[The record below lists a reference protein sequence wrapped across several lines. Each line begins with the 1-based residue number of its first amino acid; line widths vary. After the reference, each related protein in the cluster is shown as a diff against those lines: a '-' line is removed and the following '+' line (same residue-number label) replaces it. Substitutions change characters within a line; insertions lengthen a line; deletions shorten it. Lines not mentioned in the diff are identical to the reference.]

1 MKKFIAFVTI
11 FIMLFSV
18 CVFADTVINVNLDG
32 KIIVF
37 DEYPIIENGRTLVP
51 LRKIFEELGATVSW
65 DSSSKTAIS
74 QKNGTTVRVQIDNTD
89 MYVNNTLKKLDVSA
103 KLINGRTLV
112 PARAIAEAY
121 GCNVAWDEKN
131 AVVTIKS
138 AEYSEK
144 ERTFAKYFSATGYII
159 SYCPDY
165 NVQTERIADVSQT
178 NFLLTDPDSLSVLS
192 VTSVKN
198 TNGATPAN
206 EEYLKENLE
215 NALGT
220 TLSNYSFA
228 HRNFMPSV
236 SYEYYI
242 SGATANYTINQTV
255 YFTNSYIYTVT
266 LTLTPTVSETAK
278 TNFKHT
284 MYSLSV

>member
-1 MKKFIAFVTI
+1 MKKFIAIVTI

-18 CVFADTVINVNLDG
+18 SVFADTVINVNLDG

-65 DSSSKTAIS
+65 DSSSKTAVS

-89 MYVNNTLKKLDVSA
+89 MYVNNALKKLDVSA
-103 KLINGRTLV
+103 KLINGRTFV

-121 GCNVAWDEKN
+121 GCSVAWDEKN

-144 ERTFAKYFSATGYII
+144 ERTFAKYFSATNYII

-165 NVQTERIADVSQT
+165 NVQTEGIAGVSQS
-178 NFLLTDPDSLSVLS
+178 NFLLTDPASLSALS

-198 TNGATPAN
+198 TNGTTPAK

-215 NALGT
+215 NALGV
-220 TLSNYSFA
+220 TLSDYSFA

-236 SYEYYI
+236 SYEYYVNG
-242 SGATANYTINQTV
+242 STSNYTIKQTV

-266 LTLTPTVSETAK
+266 LTLTPTVSETVKA
-278 TNFKHT
+278 NLEHT

>member
-1 MKKFIAFVTI
+1 MKKFIAIITI

-18 CVFADTVINVNLDG
+18 SVFADTVINVNLDG

-65 DSSSKTAIS
+65 DSSSKTAVS

-89 MYVNNTLKKLDVSA
+89 MYVNNALKKLDVSA
-103 KLINGRTLV
+103 KLINGRTFV

-121 GCNVAWDEKN
+121 GCSVAWDEKN

-144 ERTFAKYFSATGYII
+144 ERTFAKYFSATDYII

-165 NVQTERIADVSQT
+165 NVQTEGIAGVSQS
-178 NFLLTDPDSLSVLS
+178 NFLLTDPASLSVLS

-198 TNGATPAN
+198 TNGTTPAK

-215 NALGT
+215 NALGV

-236 SYEYYI
+236 SYEYYVNG
-242 SGATANYTINQTV
+242 STSNYTIKQTV

-266 LTLTPTVSETAK
+266 LTLTPTVSEIAK
-278 TNFKHT
+278 ANLEHT

>member
-1 MKKFIAFVTI
+1 MKKFIAIVTI

-18 CVFADTVINVNLDG
+18 SVFADTVINVNLDG

-65 DSSSKTAIS
+65 DSSSKTAVS
-74 QKNGTTVRVQIDNTD
+74 QKSGTTVRVQIDNAD
-89 MYVNNTLKKLDVSA
+89 MYVNNALKKLDVSA
-103 KLINGRTLV
+103 KLINGRTFV

-121 GCNVAWDEKN
+121 GCSVAWDEKN

-144 ERTFAKYFSATGYII
+144 ERTFAKYFSATNYII

-165 NVQTERIADVSQT
+165 NVQTEEIAGVSQS
-178 NFLLTDPDSLSVLS
+178 NFLLTDPASLSVLS

-198 TNGATPAN
+198 TNGATPTK

-215 NALGT
+215 NALGV

-236 SYEYYI
+236 SYEYYVNG
-242 SGATANYTINQTV
+242 STSNYTIKQTV

-278 TNFKHT
+278 SNLEHT